1 MRGPHEGSAVHLEEA
16 HDPSPGGWGT
26 GEHALA
32 PSEHEEQEA
41 DMMMASGDVLIC
53 IEDLD
58 ETVRIG
64 SIVFADEVRCDGE
77 YVTLEG
83 KPGCSYHA
91 DAFLVAVRRPWW
103 AWTVEDAWRAEALS
117 IAQERL
123 TELDHDAFR
132 NLISET
138 LIARSTSEVAERV
151 A

>member
-1 MRGPHEGSAVHLEEA
+1 V
-16 HDPSPGGWGT
+16 
-26 GEHALA
+26 
-32 PSEHEEQEA
+32 EQET
-41 DMMMASGDVLIC
+41 DMMIASGDVLIC

-103 AWTVEDAWRAEALS
+103 AWTDAAAWRAEALA
-117 IAQERL
+117 IAQDRL
-123 TELDHDAFR
+123 GDLDHDAFR

-138 LIARSTSEVAERV
+138 LVARSSTRVAERV